1 MIFAMV
7 PKWLPVPLL
16 CLVAAP
22 VARAADIQKYSVEIT
37 GAPGATVQAT
47 LEASAQ
53 LATLNG
59 KAAISPFALIE
70 RAREDVPRLQTALD
84 SFGFYQNQVAIT
96 IDGKPLDDPGLAA
109 ALDGKPAGS
118 AVAVKAA
125 VTPGPLYHV
134 GRITLKG
141 TAPEGAQ
148 AALGIAPGD
157 PAVARRILDAQGVLL
172 AHLQE
177 DGYALAKVEG
187 PEASADDTA
196 HTIDIVYTVTPGKR
210 VQIGAVRFQG
220 LKEVNESFARQALT
234 VHTGDRYRPSRIEA
248 ARQALAGLGV
258 FSGVNVHAADK
269 LDADGRMPLLFDVQ
283 ERRQHA
289 VTLAGNY
296 STDLGIS
303 LSVTWSHRN
312 LFGNGEQLNL
322 TAAGTGL
329 GTASAGLGYNL
340 VAQYVQPWF
349 LEEPGQTLELSL
361 SGIKQQLDA
370 YDQTAQTV
378 AAYVRRVFSPL
389 WTGRVGLS
397 LMHDEVGQQGTDR
410 LYQLVAIPLS
420 VNYDSTGNA
429 DALTDPTRGL
439 RAALSV
445 TPTQSLGASNLLFLP
460 VQLSG
465 SSYFDMS
472 GDGRSVL
479 ALRALVSSILG
490 GSNLSVP
497 PDQRLYAGGSAT
509 VRGFSYQSIG
519 PQFPDGSP
527 VGAKSVDAATLEWR
541 QRIGEDWGAALF
553 VDAGQASANGSP
565 FSGAVR
571 VGAGVGARYYTPIG
585 AVRLDVAAPLNP
597 MRGGNAFEIYIGL
610 GQAF

>member
-1 MIFAMV
+1 
-7 PKWLPVPLL
+7 
-16 CLVAAP
+16 
-22 VARAADIQKYSVEIT
+22 
-37 GAPGATVQAT
+37 
-47 LEASAQ
+47 
-53 LATLNG
+53 
-59 KAAISPFALIE
+59 
-70 RAREDVPRLQTALD
+70 
-84 SFGFYQNQVAIT
+84 
-96 IDGKPLDDPGLAA
+96 
-109 ALDGKPAGS
+109 
-118 AVAVKAA
+118 
-125 VTPGPLYHV
+125 
-134 GRITLKG
+134 
-141 TAPEGAQ
+141 
-148 AALGIAPGD
+148 
-157 PAVARRILDAQGVLL
+157 
-172 AHLQE
+172 
-177 DGYALAKVEG
+177 
-187 PEASADDTA
+187 
-196 HTIDIVYTVTPGKR
+196 
-210 VQIGAVRFQG
+210 
-220 LKEVNESFARQALT
+220 
-234 VHTGDRYRPSRIEA
+234 
-248 ARQALAGLGV
+248 
-258 FSGVNVHAADK
+258 
-269 LDADGRMPLLFDVQ
+269 
-283 ERRQHA
+283 
-289 VTLAGNY
+289 
-296 STDLGIS
+296 
-303 LSVTWSHRN
+303 VTWSHRN

-445 TPTQSLGASNLLFLP
+445 TPTQSLGDSNLLFLP

-479 ALRALVSSILG
+479 ALRGLVGSILG

-527 VGAKSVDAATLEWR
+527 VGAKSVDAATVEWR

-565 FSGAVR
+565 FSGALR

>member
-1 MIFAMV
+1 MLFAKV
-7 PKWLPVPLL
+7 PKWLAVPLL
-16 CLVAAP
+16 CLVPASLAH
-22 VARAADIQKYSVEIT
+22 AADIQSYRFEVA
-37 GAPGATVQAT
+37 GAPGAAVQAT

-59 KAAISPFALIE
+59 KAAISPFVLIA

-84 SFGFYQNQVAIT
+84 SFGYYQNQVAIT

-118 AVAVKAA
+118 AIAVKAT
-125 VTPGPLYHV
+125 VTPGPLYHI
-134 GRITLKG
+134 GRIALKG
-141 TAPEGAQ
+141 AVPDSARGA
-148 AALGIAPGD
+148 LPIAPGD
-157 PAVARRILDAQGVLL
+157 PAVARQILDAQGAIL
-172 AHLQE
+172 AALQE

-187 PEASADDTA
+187 PDASADDDA
-196 HTIDIVYTVTPGKR
+196 HTIDITYTVTPGR
-210 VQIGAVRFQG
+210 QARIGAVRFQG

-234 VHTGDRYRPSRIEA
+234 IHTGDRYRPSTIEQS
-248 ARQALAGLGV
+248 RQALAGLGV

-269 LDADGRMPLLFDVQ
+269 LDADGRMPLVFDVE
-283 ERRQHA
+283 ERPRHA

-296 STDLGIS
+296 STDLGVS

-340 VAQYVQPWF
+340 IAQYVQPWF
-349 LEEPGQTLELSL
+349 LEERAQTLELSL

-397 LMHDEVGQQGTDR
+397 LMHDAVTQQGTNQ
-410 LYQLVAIPLS
+410 LYQLIGLPLS
-420 VNYDSTGNA
+420 VHYDSTGNA
-429 DALTDPTRGL
+429 DALTDPTHGL
-439 RAALSV
+439 RAMLSL
-445 TPTQSLGASNLLFLP
+445 TPSQSLGDSNLLFLP

-465 SSYFDMS
+465 SSYFDLS
-472 GDGRSVL
+472 DDGRSVL
-479 ALRALVSSILG
+479 ALRALVASILG

-509 VRGFSYQSIG
+509 VRGFAYQSIG

-527 VGAKSVDAATLEWR
+527 VGAKSVDAATVEWR

-553 VDAGQASANGSP
+553 VDAGQASADGAP
-565 FSGAVR
+565 FSGALR

-597 MRGGNAFEIYIGL
+597 VRGGSAFEIYIGL